1 MDVKGE
7 QRTDRACAF
16 PSSSLHSHSMAPK
29 SKIDLNDPEIKSLL
43 DLFSTIELTGQ
54 KANDALKN
62 PKQCQS
68 LKEILTDPQLNLKED
83 GKRES
88 KVNTLIAV
96 AATTLTNPE
105 IGLDYRKYVVQRILD
120 GSLIS
125 SDQVISE

>member
-1 MDVKGE
+1 MDDVKGE
-7 QRTDRACAF
+7 QRTAAPSL
-16 PSSSLHSHSMAPK
+16 PSSIPIHLFMAPK

-43 DLFSTIELTGQ
+43 DLFSKIELTGQ
-54 KANDALKN
+54 KADDALKN

-83 GKRES
+83 GKRDS